1 MWRIGKEY
9 RINQRIR
16 AKEVRLIGESGEQLG
31 VMPLA
36 QALQLGNER
45 DLDLVEV
52 APNVSPPV
60 CRLLD
65 YGKFRYEQA
74 KKERQARKHQKVVE
88 VSQIRLRPRTD
99 VHDVESKVKMAKR
112 LLEKGNKVKILVI
125 FRGRE
130 IVHPELSRE
139 LLERV
144 AKSLEEMAK
153 VERPL
158 LLEGRNMS
166 LILAPS
172 AKKLR
177 EAK

>member
-1 MWRIGKEY
+1 
-9 RINQRIR
+9 
-16 AKEVRLIGESGEQLG
+16 
-31 VMPLA
+31 MPLT
-36 QALQLGNER
+36 QALQLANER

-52 APNVSPPV
+52 APNVNPPV

-74 KKERQARKHQKVVE
+74 KKERQAHKHQKVVE
-88 VSQIRLRPRTD
+88 VSQIRLRPGTD
-99 VHDVESKVKMAKR
+99 VHDVESKVRLAKR

-125 FRGRE
+125 FRGRQ
-130 IVHPELSRE
+130 IVHPELGRE
-139 LLERV
+139 LLERF
-144 AKSLEEMAK
+144 AHSLEGTAR

-166 LILAPS
+166 LILAPA
-172 AKKLR
+172 AKKPT

>member
-1 MWRIGKEY
+1 
-9 RINQRIR
+9 
-16 AKEVRLIGESGEQLG
+16 VRLIGESGEQLG
-31 VMPLA
+31 VLPLT
-36 QALQLGNER
+36 QALQMANER

-52 APNVSPPV
+52 APNVNPPV

-74 KKERQARKHQKVVE
+74 KKERQAHKHQKVVE
-88 VSQIRLRPRTD
+88 VSQIRLRPGTD
-99 VHDVESKVKMAKR
+99 VHDVESKVRLAKR

-125 FRGRE
+125 FRGRQ
-130 IVHPELSRE
+130 IVHPELGRE

-144 AKSLEEMAK
+144 AKSLEGMAK

-166 LILAPS
+166 LILAPGQKTQRGKVD
-172 AKKLR
+172 AQ
-177 EAK
+177 A

>member
-1 MWRIGKEY
+1 MGRIGKEY

-16 AKEVRLIGESGEQLG
+16 AKDVRLIGESGEQLG
-31 VMPLA
+31 VVPLT
-36 QALQLGNER
+36 QAWQMANER

-52 APNVSPPV
+52 APNVNPPV

-74 KKERQARKHQKVVE
+74 KKERQARKRQRAID

-99 VHDVESKVKMAKR
+99 VHDIESKVRLAEK

-130 IVHPELSRE
+130 IVHPQLGRE
-139 LLERV
+139 VLERV
-144 AKSLEEMAK
+144 AKSLGAIAQ

-158 LLEGRNMS
+158 LLEERNMS
-166 LILAPS
+166 MIFSPKKS
-172 AKKLR
+172 KGAK
-177 EAK
+177 